1 MHERQTNCFLKL
13 FLTKDTCAKSKP
25 DQLSG
30 IHFGKFFVL
39 SSSFQA
45 AKHER
50 ATTDPWKHILPL
62 LSILESPAFF
72 SQLRHRF
79 KGSPILFKN
88 HKCKQTHFPT
98 PTYSQKLTLLCSPF
112 EEAAAAVLK
121 ECGAE
126 ANNLVGLRR
135 TMFSNREI
143 FRLVAGCAE

>member
-1 MHERQTNCFLKL
+1 MPKVNPINYQVFISESFLYSLLPFRRPSMKEQPRIRGSTSFPSYL
-13 FLTKDTCAKSKP
+13 SWNL
-25 DQLSG
+25 QLSSL
-30 IHFGKFFVL
+30 K
-39 SSSFQA
+39 
-45 AKHER
+45 
-50 ATTDPWKHILPL
+50 
-62 LSILESPAFF
+62 
-72 SQLRHRF
+72 LRHRF